1 MGERMERGDFDLVFR
16 PRGVAVVGASNNPSK
31 FGFIFYYGLKN
42 SGATVY
48 PVNPKEEE
56 VLGDKAYPTVDA
68 IPHPVDYAVISIP
81 AASVPKVIED
91 CGRKGV
97 KAVSIYT
104 AGYGEEGTEE
114 GRRRERELAET
125 ARRSGVRVIGPNCIG
140 VYCPKGRLSFFAGLP
155 LWEGDV
161 AFLSQSGGHA
171 EEFAYKA
178 ENWGIGFS
186 KIVSFGNSCD
196 VTCEELLEYLEEDPD
211 TKIIGMY
218 VEGAKNGRKFFE
230 VLKRTAAKKPVVVW
244 KGGETE
250 AGARA
255 VASHT
260 GSLAGS
266 AQVWRAAI
274 RQAGA
279 IQVEDFEEMA
289 DVISALRLLPLPK
302 GRRVAVVGAGG
313 GAGVAST
320 DACEKNGLRVAPLQ
334 EETMRKLERVVPPL
348 GTSVKNPVDLSY
360 FVLFNFSLMEECV
373 KILAADPGIDMLI
386 AHVSHLDM
394 MMKALPTPEEEVL
407 RVLARIKK
415 DMEEF
420 PEKPLAVVLAVESD
434 FEVQKK
440 KVEVRERL
448 VKSGMCVFPTT
459 ARAARALSHLA
470 FLREVREK
478 RAKGEAFQDS

>member
-1 MGERMERGDFDLVFR
+1 MPPAEGKDFDRVFH
-16 PRGVAVVGASNNPSK
+16 PRGVAVVGASSNPSK

-42 SGATVY
+42 SGAPVY
-48 PVNPKEEE
+48 PVNPNERE
-56 VLGDKAYPTVDA
+56 VLGDKCYPTVDA
-68 IPHPVDYAVISIP
+68 IPHQVDYAVISIP
-81 AASVPKVIED
+81 APSVPKVIED

-140 VYCPKGRLSFFAGLP
+140 IYCPRGRLSFFAGLP
-155 LWEGDV
+155 LLEGEV
-161 AFLSQSGGHA
+161 GFLSQSGGHA
-171 EEFAYKA
+171 EELAYKA
-178 ENWGIGFS
+178 ENWGVRFS
-186 KIVSFGNSCD
+186 KIVSFGNACD
-196 VTCEELLEYLEEDPD
+196 VTPEELLEYLGEDPD
-211 TKIIGMY
+211 TRIIGMY
-218 VEGAKNGRKFFE
+218 IEGSRNGRRFFE
-230 VLKRTAAKKPVVVW
+230 VLRRVAARKPVVVW

-266 AQVWRAAI
+266 AQVWRAAL

-279 IQVEDFEEMA
+279 LQVEDFEEMV
-289 DVISALRLLPLPK
+289 DVLSALRYLHLPR

-320 DACEKNGLRVAPLQ
+320 DACERNGLKVAPLR
-334 EETMRKLERVVPPL
+334 EETMERLGRVVPPL
-348 GTSVKNPVDLSY
+348 GTSVRNPVDLSY
-360 FVLFNFSLMEECV
+360 FALFNFSLMEECV
-373 KILAADPGIDMLI
+373 EILASDPGVDAII

-407 RVLARIKK
+407 RVLARVKER
-415 DMEEF
+415 MEAF
-420 PEKPLAVVLAVESD
+420 PDKPLALVLAVESD
-434 FEVQKK
+434 FEVQKR
-440 KVEVRERL
+440 KVEMRERL
-448 VKSGMCVFPTT
+448 VRSGMCVFPTT

-470 FLREVREK
+470 TLRELRER
-478 RAKGEAFQDS
+478 RARAGASPGS

>member
-1 MGERMERGDFDLVFR
+1 
-16 PRGVAVVGASNNPSK
+16 
-31 FGFIFYYGLKN
+31 
-42 SGATVY
+42 
-48 PVNPKEEE
+48 
-56 VLGDKAYPTVDA
+56 
-68 IPHPVDYAVISIP
+68 
-81 AASVPKVIED
+81 
-91 CGRKGV
+91 
-97 KAVSIYT
+97 
-104 AGYGEEGTEE
+104 
-114 GRRRERELAET
+114 
-125 ARRSGVRVIGPNCIG
+125 
-140 VYCPKGRLSFFAGLP
+140 
-155 LWEGDV
+155 
-161 AFLSQSGGHA
+161 
-171 EEFAYKA
+171 
-178 ENWGIGFS
+178 
-186 KIVSFGNSCD
+186 
-196 VTCEELLEYLEEDPD
+196 
-211 TKIIGMY
+211 
-218 VEGAKNGRKFFE
+218 
-230 VLKRTAAKKPVVVW
+230 
-244 KGGETE
+244 
-250 AGARA
+250 
-255 VASHT
+255 
-260 GSLAGS
+260 
-266 AQVWRAAI
+266 
-274 RQAGA
+274 
-279 IQVEDFEEMA
+279 
-289 DVISALRLLPLPK
+289 
-302 GRRVAVVGAGG
+302 G

-334 EETMRKLERVVPPL
+334 EETVRKLERVVPPL

-434 FEVQKK
+434 FEVQRR

>member
-1 MGERMERGDFDLVFR
+1 MGKEDFDRVFC
-16 PRGVAVVGASNNPSK
+16 PRGVAVVGASSHPSK
-31 FGFIFYYGLKN
+31 FGFIFYYGLKS
-42 SGATVY
+42 SGAPVY
-48 PVNPKEEE
+48 PVNSREGE
-56 VLGDKAYPTVDA
+56 VLGDRAYPTVDA

-81 AASVPKVIED
+81 ASSVPKVIED

-97 KAVSIYT
+97 KAVSIYA

-155 LWEGDV
+155 LLEGDV

-196 VTCEELLEYLEEDPD
+196 VTCEELLEYLEEDPE
-211 TKIIGMY
+211 TRIIGIY
-218 VEGAKNGRKFFE
+218 VEGSRNGRRFFE
-230 VLKRTAAKKPVVVW
+230 VLRRTAAKKPVVVW

-250 AGARA
+250 AGAKA

-260 GSLAGS
+260 GFVSGS
-266 AQVWRAAI
+266 AQVWRAAV

-279 IQVEDFEEMA
+279 IPVEDFEEMA
-289 DVISALRLLPLPK
+289 DVISALRLLPLPR

-320 DACEKNGLRVAPLQ
+320 DACERNGLKVAPLQ
-334 EETMRKLERVVPPL
+334 EETVEKLRKVVPSP
-348 GTSVKNPVDLSY
+348 GTSVRNPVDLSY
-360 FVLFNFSLMEECV
+360 FVLFDFSLMEECV
-373 KILAADPGIDMLI
+373 RILAADPGVDMLI

-394 MMKALPTPEEEVL
+394 MMKALSGPEEEVL
-407 RVLARIKK
+407 RVLARVRE
-415 DMEEF
+415 DMRAF
-420 PEKPLAVVLAVESD
+420 PEKPLAVVLALESD
-434 FEVQKK
+434 FEVQRR

-470 FLREVREK
+470 FLREVRER
-478 RAKGEAFQDS
+478 RARGGASPGS